1 MKTPQTLFLLLAP
14 VLLAVQI
21 SLSEPHSAVAELSYP
36 IVNVHESVES
46 VAEIIKLQKVMG
58 VLGMT
63 NVILQ
68 GIPEDLID
76 FGSEEADL
84 SAVEE
89 NNAEL
94 KQVFEAYPEQFSYF
108 CSIDPNDADRLNVL
122 EECLNNGA
130 IGVKL
135 YNGYTYAHELSIDD
149 AKLSDF
155 YSTLADRQALLML
168 PVNTSYYELE
178 LRNMLTLNPNLTVIC
193 PHFCLSSKDL
203 TRLGALLSD
212 FPNLYV
218 DTSFGSLDFVKE
230 GFETISENRE
240 NYKTFFNTY
249 QDRILFGTDTV
260 LTSYEN
266 KSMDWLTELYGDYL
280 ALFSEAEFDS
290 ELLQASYTGLELPQ
304 SILRKVFYKNWYSAQ
319 PNL

>member
-1 MKTPQTLFLLLAP
+1 MG
-14 VLLAVQI
+14 AV
-21 SLSEPHSAVAELSYP
+21 
-36 IVNVHESVES
+36 
-46 VAEIIKLQKVMG
+46 
-58 VLGMT
+58 GMT
-63 NVILQ
+63 GVILQ

-76 FGSEEADL
+76 FGAEEADL

-89 NNAEL
+89 NNAAL
-94 KQVFEAYPEQFSYF
+94 KQVLEAYPEQFSYF
-108 CSIDPNDADRLNVL
+108 CSIDPNDADRLRVL
-122 EECLNNGA
+122 EECLKNGA

-155 YSTLADRQALLML
+155 YTTLADRQALLML
-168 PVNTSYYELE
+168 PVNTSYYESE
-178 LRNMLTLNPNLTVIC
+178 LRNVLTLNPDLTVIC

-203 TRLGALLSD
+203 PRLGALMND
-212 FPNLYV
+212 FPNLYI

-230 GFETISENRE
+230 GFKTISENRE
-240 NYKTFFNTY
+240 NFQAFFDTY

-266 KSMDWLTELYGDYL
+266 KTMDWLAELYGDYM
-280 ALFSEAEFDS
+280 ALLSEEEFDS
-290 ELLQASYTGLELPQ
+290 ELLQASYTGLELSQ